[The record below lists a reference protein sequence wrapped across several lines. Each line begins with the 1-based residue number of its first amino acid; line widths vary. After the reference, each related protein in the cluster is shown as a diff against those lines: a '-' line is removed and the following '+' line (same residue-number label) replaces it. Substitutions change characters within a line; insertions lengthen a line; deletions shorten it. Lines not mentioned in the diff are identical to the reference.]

1 MFLKFLVSLLT
12 TAKIEQLT
20 ANIVAIQCFLDE
32 VNTILL
38 VVMKTGNVS
47 ARGDGSVDKVFIR
60 ARRVRMPTS
69 TQMLSHG
76 MPIIPALENRNFQRI
91 P

>member
-1 MFLKFLVSLLT
+1 M
-12 TAKIEQLT
+12 KIKM
-20 ANIVAIQCFLDE
+20 
-32 VNTILL
+32 ILL

-47 ARGDGSVDKVFIR
+47 ARGDGSVDIAFIR
-60 ARRVRMPTS
+60 ARRVQMPTS